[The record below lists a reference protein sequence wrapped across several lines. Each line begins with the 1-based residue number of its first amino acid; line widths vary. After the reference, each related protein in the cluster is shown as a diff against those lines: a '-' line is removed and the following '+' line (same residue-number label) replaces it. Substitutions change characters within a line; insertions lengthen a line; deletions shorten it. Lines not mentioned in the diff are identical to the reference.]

1 MENTAKA
8 IMASV
13 DYRLSPEHRLPVAYN
28 DAMEALRLRAIEE
41 ENGVEALKIQ
51 GLILCQALFGDTKR
65 TGSELRPE
73 NNPFIPLCVTSTDLM
88 WELALPIGA
97 NRDHEYFNP
106 RAGNVVEK
114 LDKMRE
120 HGWRVLVSGNGGDRS
135 LHS

>member
-1 MENTAKA
+1 M
-8 IMASV
+8 
-13 DYRLSPEHRLPVAYN
+13 
-28 DAMEALRLRAIEE
+28 
-41 ENGVEALKIQ
+41 EALKIQ

-65 TGSELRPE
+65 TGSELMPE

>member
-1 MENTAKA
+1 MVWFAQFPFSPKV
-8 IMASV
+8 SV
-13 DYRLSPEHRLPVAYN
+13 GLLLIYVG
-28 DAMEALRLRAIEE
+28 LRAIEE